1 MARCSAALARE
12 IQMGRW
18 CASGAHSCQSS
29 VGQGTAVTKRSAEE
43 WWEEG
48 IQLFNEEKYFEC
60 HEAWE
65 EIWKLSSGEEKTF
78 LQGMIQA
85 AVAILHS
92 KRGNAEGASSLR
104 EKSQGKLETLPDE
117 YRGIE
122 LAEFR
127 TKLEK

>member
-1 MARCSAALARE
+1 M
-12 IQMGRW
+12 
-18 CASGAHSCQSS
+18 
-29 VGQGTAVTKRSAEE
+29 TKRSAEE

-48 IQLFNEEKYFEC
+48 VQLFNEEKYFEC

-92 KRGNAEGASSLR
+92 KRGNPDGASSLL
-104 EKSQGKLETLPDE
+104 EKSRVKLDPLPE
-117 YRGIE
+117 RYRGIE

-127 TKLEK
+127 TKLGKFFEGKGEAPRIRKVI